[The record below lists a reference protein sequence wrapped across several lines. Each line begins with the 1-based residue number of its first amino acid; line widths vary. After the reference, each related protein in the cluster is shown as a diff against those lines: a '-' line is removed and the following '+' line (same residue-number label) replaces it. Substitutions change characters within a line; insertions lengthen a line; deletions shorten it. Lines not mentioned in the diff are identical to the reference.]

1 VAAVRRVAVFS
12 LGGTI
17 SMSAE
22 PGGGGVVPA
31 LSGQQLV
38 AAVPGLSDT
47 GIDVEVHDFRRL
59 PGVSLAIGD
68 ITELAGLIRERVAG
82 GVTGAVVIQGTDSIE
97 ETSFLLD
104 LLCEGEA
111 PIAVTGAM
119 RNPVMAGHDGPA
131 NIFAA
136 VCAAASPLLLG
147 LGCVVVFADQVH
159 AARYVRKAHTTSVA
173 AFTSPSAG
181 PIGQVVEGQVRLLTR
196 PAGRFA
202 LPSGMP
208 GPPPTAAADPPPT
221 DSPGPPPTDSPGPPP
236 TDSPG
241 PPPTDSPGPPPT
253 DSPGPPATA
262 AASPPPTDSPGLP
275 PSDFSSPPATA
286 TSAPRVGVIMMTL
299 GDDGEMLRAAR
310 GRFDG
315 LVIAAMGAG
324 HVPAGT
330 VGLLAS
336 LAQQIPVIL
345 ASRTGAGALLSR
357 TYGFPGSEI
366 DLLGRG
372 LISAGS
378 LDPLKAR
385 LLLHVLL
392 ARGAGR
398 GQIAATFEQALQA
411 AP

>member
-31 LSGQQLV
+31 LSGRQLV

-221 DSPGPPPTDSPGPPP
+221 DSPGPPPTDSPGPP
-236 TDSPG
+236 
-241 PPPTDSPGPPPT
+241 
-253 DSPGPPATA
+253 ATA